1 MFNHPTLAV
10 LWCCV
15 CISTHLVPCAA
26 RRVVH
31 VTHVRLK
38 MMCCCMCAWWSS
50 RTHTVCVTFPHH
62 LIRSNTNVCFPWFI
76 DTIAFTDSWSI
87 FCVERK
93 EVYTG
98 FQCQCS
104 CLLSLS
110 LSTVYLK
117 WENVCTL
124 SIHFTHKPSPQT
136 KKQLSLTH
144 RQHGA
149 ESHGCY
155 WGNFI
160 HPWTNIYIAC
170 AAYCKLHCTDPE
182 AAL

>member
-87 FCVERK
+87 FCVGKKGGLHRLSVSMQLFIISESEHSVSEVRK
-93 EVYTG
+93 CLYTID
-98 FQCQCS
+98 
-104 CLLSLS
+104 SLH
-110 LSTVYLK
+110 T
-117 WENVCTL
+117 
-124 SIHFTHKPSPQT
+124 QT
-136 KKQLSLTH
+136 ITSNK
-144 RQHGA
+144 
-149 ESHGCY
+149 
-155 WGNFI
+155 
-160 HPWTNIYIAC
+160 
-170 AAYCKLHCTDPE
+170 E
-182 AAL
+182 AAQSHTQAAQSWITRVLLTQFHSSLDQYLHSMCGIL